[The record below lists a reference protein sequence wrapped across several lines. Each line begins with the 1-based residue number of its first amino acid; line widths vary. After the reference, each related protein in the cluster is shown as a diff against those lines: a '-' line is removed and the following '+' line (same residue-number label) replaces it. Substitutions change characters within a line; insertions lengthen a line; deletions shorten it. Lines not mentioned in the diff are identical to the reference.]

1 MIRNAIEQS
10 DDEAEQPNPDD
21 FPSAEG
27 GPDRNGTYEP
37 TYGYEPY
44 WADGDW
50 VFDKP
55 SNINQDEQDGTGV
68 KMCGIKCSRMYTE

>member
-1 MIRNAIEQS
+1 MH
-10 DDEAEQPNPDD
+10 PDD

-27 GPDRNGTYEP
+27 GPEKNGTYVP

-55 SNINQDEQDGTGV
+55 PPQNEEENYAGI
-68 KMCGIKCSRMYTE
+68 KMCGVKCSRMYTE